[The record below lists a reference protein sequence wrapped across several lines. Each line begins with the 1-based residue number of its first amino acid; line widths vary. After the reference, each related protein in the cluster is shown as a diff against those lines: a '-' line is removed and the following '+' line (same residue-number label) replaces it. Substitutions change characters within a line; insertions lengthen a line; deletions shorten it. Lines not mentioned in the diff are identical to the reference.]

1 MKTKEQLLQE
11 IKSLCLNSW
20 CLCTDGSEGDMTVYD
35 LQIVLCFLKD
45 EN

>member
-11 IKSLCLNSW
+11 IKQLCLNSW
-20 CLCTDGSEGDMTVYD
+20 CLCTDGSEGEMTVYE
-35 LQIVLCFLKD
+35 LQIVLCYLKN